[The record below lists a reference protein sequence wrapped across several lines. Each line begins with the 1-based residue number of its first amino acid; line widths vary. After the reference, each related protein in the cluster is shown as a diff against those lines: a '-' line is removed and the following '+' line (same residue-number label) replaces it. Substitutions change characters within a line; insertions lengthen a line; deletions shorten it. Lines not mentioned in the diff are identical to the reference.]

1 MPKLIILA
9 LIDATKKFISID
21 LRDNC
26 TVDDIMKGDPNEDV
40 IKDLMNQFS
49 SYKEAIDI
57 IDHILNNKK

>member
-1 MPKLIILA
+1 MLA

-21 LRDNC
+21 FYRKIRDNC

-57 IDHILNNKK
+57 IDHVLNRKK